1 MNNNSILN
9 KVKPFIILHTIVFV
23 YSLGSI
29 CSKTAANSQFLSFK
43 FIFFYG
49 LVILNLGIYAIFWQ
63 QVLKL
68 LPLNTAFANKSVTIV
83 WGMVFG
89 VLFFKEQLSLNMIIG
104 AVIVM
109 IGVILSV
116 TSEGGKRNE

>member
-9 KVKPFIILHTIVFV
+9 KIKPFIILHAIVLI
-23 YSLGSI
+23 YSLSSI
-29 CSKTAANSQFLSFK
+29 CSKTAANSQFLSCK
-43 FIFFYG
+43 FIFFCG
-49 LVILNLGIYAIFWQ
+49 LVVFFLGIYAFFWQ

-89 VLFFKEQLSLNMIIG
+89 ILFFKEQLSLNMIIG
-104 AVIVM
+104 AVIVI

-116 TSEGGKRNE
+116 SSEGGKHNE